1 MNKECMIMYR
11 DDDRI
16 FQEKYFKLYN
26 RKLFQELVKVSD
38 QYWGLSQLK
47 KCWVRGQRV
56 VTERPIRENVTNWNN
71 FDQIIFNQM
80 KNSHLGEEIN
90 KYLLLVA
97 EMELL
102 KTESVEI
109 SVDQESSSVS
119 RERLDSEVDDGHDD
133 VTQHLSQN
141 TSNQLI
147 SDWFICDH
155 VIQCL
160 VLIGQMTQLVGEP
173 CSSVS
178 SPACWGEEE
187 SFSARWCVGVLRIEN
202 HWEQCDQQSEER
214 WTPVTQQEH
223 LTPLN

>member
-1 MNKECMIMYR
+1 
-11 DDDRI
+11 
-16 FQEKYFKLYN
+16 
-26 RKLFQELVKVSD
+26 
-38 QYWGLSQLK
+38 
-47 KCWVRGQRV
+47 
-56 VTERPIRENVTNWNN
+56 
-71 FDQIIFNQM
+71 M

-147 SDWFICDH
+147 SDWFI
-155 VIQCL
+155 
-160 VLIGQMTQLVGEP
+160 
-173 CSSVS
+173 
-178 SPACWGEEE
+178 
-187 SFSARWCVGVLRIEN
+187 
-202 HWEQCDQQSEER
+202 
-214 WTPVTQQEH
+214 
-223 LTPLN
+223 